1 MRKVFRT
8 LDEQIDILKNIDK
21 INFYIKLIINNN
33 LGVRELSRRIKNN
46 EYERLDVDARNKLIN
61 NKPIEL
67 IDTVKE
73 PILIKNMYDKF
84 EISER
89 MLQKLILENIEDF
102 LLELGEGYAFIKSEY
117 KIKIGNH
124 FNYIDILLFNYIYN
138 CFVVLELKVIELK
151 KEHIGQIE
159 VYMNYIDK
167 HVKSVNQNKTI
178 GIIIV
183 KENDKFIIR
192 YRSDDRIIAGE
203 YQLI

>member
-1 MRKVFRT
+1 
-8 LDEQIDILKNIDK
+8 
-21 INFYIKLIINNN
+21 
-33 LGVRELSRRIKNN
+33 
-46 EYERLDVDARNKLIN
+46 
-61 NKPIEL
+61 
-67 IDTVKE
+67 
-73 PILIKNMYDKF
+73 MYDKF

-117 KIKIGNH
+117 KIKIGNY

-138 CFVVLELKVIELK
+138 CFVVLELKVTELK

-192 YRSDDRIIAGE
+192 YRSDDRIIARE